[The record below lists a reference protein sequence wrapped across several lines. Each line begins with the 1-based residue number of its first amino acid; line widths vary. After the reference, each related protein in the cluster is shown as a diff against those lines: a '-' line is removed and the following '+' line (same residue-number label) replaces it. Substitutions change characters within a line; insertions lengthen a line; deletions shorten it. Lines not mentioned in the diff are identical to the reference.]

1 MKPSN
6 MAKEIQLTQG
16 KIAIVDDADF
26 EYLNQYKW
34 HIYKQNR
41 NNFYAR
47 TIVYE
52 NKKRIAIVM
61 HRLLVKCEGKIID
74 HISGDGLDNRRS
86 NIRCCTR
93 SQNPINRRINI
104 NNLSGFK
111 GVSWYKPAE
120 KWRAQIQYKK
130 IVYHLGCFEKRIDA
144 ARAYNQAAQKYHGE
158 FAKLN
163 ILD

>member
-1 MKPSN
+1 M
-6 MAKEIQLTQG
+6 KEIPLSKGLT
-16 KIAIVDDADF
+16 AIVDEDDF
-26 EYLNQYKW
+26 ERLNQFKW

-41 NNFYAR
+41 NNLYAK
-47 TIVYE
+47 TIVYK

-61 HRLLVKCEGKIID
+61 HRLLVQCEGKIID

-93 SQNPINRRINI
+93 NQNAINRRINI

-111 GVSWYKPAE
+111 GVSWYKAAK
-120 KWRAQIQYKK
+120 KWRAQIQFKN

-144 ARAYNQAAQKYHGE
+144 ARAYNEAAIKFHGE
-158 FAKLN
+158 FANLN
-163 ILD
+163 KID

>member
-1 MKPSN
+1 MV
-6 MAKEIQLTQG
+6 
-16 KIAIVDDADF
+16 KIDLGNNQFALVDFEDY
-26 EYLNQYKW
+26 EYLNELKW
-34 HIYKQNR
+34 HIYKSG

-52 NKKRIAIVM
+52 NKKRIAILM
-61 HRLLVKCEGKIID
+61 HRLILEPKGKCID
-74 HISGDGLDNRRS
+74 HINGNGLDNRKCNLR
-86 NIRCCTR
+86 ICERH
-93 SQNPINRRINI
+93 QNALNRKKNI

-111 GVSWYKPAE
+111 GVSWFKSSQ

-130 IVYHLGCFEKRIDA
+130 IVYHLGVFEKRIDA

-163 ILD
+163 EI